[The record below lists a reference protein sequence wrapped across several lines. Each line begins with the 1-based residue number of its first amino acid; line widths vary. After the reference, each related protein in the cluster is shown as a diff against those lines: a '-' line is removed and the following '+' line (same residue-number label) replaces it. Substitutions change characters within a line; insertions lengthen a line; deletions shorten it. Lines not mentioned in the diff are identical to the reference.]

1 MLIRQL
7 DTGAEEEDRGQTE
20 EVDIIP
26 ISQWWGH
33 EGGELVRDGEMRK
46 EQVQGRSALHTGR
59 RPLHDIPSPSLR
71 LFRVPRAPRNHLQV
85 ELAGASDLQ

>member
-7 DTGAEEEDRGQTE
+7 DTGAEEEDRGQTAD
-20 EVDIIP
+20 VDIIP

-46 EQVQGRSALHTGR
+46 EQVQGRSALHTGSHLLR
-59 RPLHDIPSPSLR
+59 DIPSPSLR
-71 LFRVPRAPRNHLQV
+71 LFCVQRTPRNHLQV

>member
-7 DTGAEEEDRGQTE
+7 DTGAEEEDRGQTAD
-20 EVDIIP
+20 VDIIP

-46 EQVQGRSALHTGR
+46 GQVQGRSALHTGR
-59 RPLHDIPSPSLR
+59 CTLHDIPSPSLR
-71 LFRVPRAPRNHLQV
+71 LFRVLRALRNHLQV
-85 ELAGASDLQ
+85 ELEGAPDLQ

>member
-7 DTGAEEEDRGQTE
+7 DTGAEEEDRGQTAD
-20 EVDIIP
+20 VDIIP

-85 ELAGASDLQ
+85 ELAGAELAY